1 MVGVGVEW
9 FVVGLLVAA
18 TFGTAVLSAVA
29 GFGGGVLLVPVFVAA
44 FGPREA
50 VAILTVTQVASNGSR
65 VVFNRT
71 QVDRHL
77 VGLFSVGAVPA
88 AVLGAVLL
96 TSSPVSLLT
105 KVMGVFLLAM
115 VVWRRVRAS
124 VVVVDDHAFVAVG
137 VASGFGSALVGSVGP
152 MVAPFFLA
160 RGLVRGAY
168 IGTEAA
174 SALVMHLTKV
184 VVFGA
189 LAVLTWHAALIGFV
203 LAAPAMAGAWVGKVL
218 LDRLPV
224 DIFVVLVEVGLVAA
238 GLLLIVR

>member
-1 MVGVGVEW
+1 MGVEW
-9 FVVGLLVAA
+9 FVVGLLVVA

-65 VVFNRT
+65 VALNRT

-88 AVLGAVLL
+88 AVLGAALL

-124 VVVVDDHAFVAVG
+124 AVVVGDHAFVAVG
-137 VASGFGSALVGSVGP
+137 AASGFGSALVGSVGP
-152 MVAPFFLA
+152 VVAPFFLA

-189 LAVLTWHAALIGFV
+189 LAVLTWHAALVGLV